1 MVQQHNTGK
10 SLTVM
15 NFRTSSMANTGAL
28 RYSTAFHST
37 HFKGVMAKSDYTKA
51 HEHMSYWKDGSR
63 DSP

>member
-1 MVQQHNTGK
+1 
-10 SLTVM
+10 
-15 NFRTSSMANTGAL
+15 MANTGAL